1 MSATLLS
8 SLSGQRII
16 DIILGGIVLTNI
28 NVKVTRQTIQKG
40 RENIQCSHLNLED
53 FYSRIYFNFYRILI
67 FFAISCPFSDVKQ
80 INGIFEIKNWQKKR
94 CKF

>member
-28 NVKVTRQTIQKG
+28 NAKVTRQTIQKG
-40 RENIQCSHLNLED
+40 REHIQCYHLNLED
-53 FYSRIYFNFYRILI
+53 FILEYISSFIGYI
-67 FFAISCPFSDVKQ
+67 FCY
-80 INGIFEIKNWQKKR
+80 
-94 CKF
+94 